1 MPQSQQRNSLL
12 NRPVPE
18 SAKRRRENAKYVKY
32 PKTSRATRSGAAA
45 AAWKLVHTTKKS
57 VSGHS
62 PHNGRPAP
70 PTLRSLHTAPAGG
83 VLPETRAIPGQNGV
97 VWLAGWV
104 GWGGRG
110 KKGTQKVWVRVK
122 TNARRK
128 THRGVATKTRAHAK
142 VLRLER
148 KLRPP
153 RRTLRWEK
161 RSKKRFVFN
170 ATASSSSRVHYYQ

>member
-1 MPQSQQRNSLL
+1 MPQSKQRNSLL
-12 NRPVPE
+12 NRPGPE

-70 PTLRSLHTAPAGG
+70 PTLRSLHTASAGG
-83 VLPETRAIPGQNGV
+83 LLPETRAIPGQNGV
-97 VWLAGWV
+97 VWLV
-104 GWGGRG
+104 GWGGG
-110 KKGTQKVWVRVK
+110 GQKKKRNTKVWVRVK

-128 THRGVATKTRAHAK
+128 THRGVATKTRAHVK
-142 VLRLER
+142 VLWLER

-153 RRTLRWEK
+153 RRTLVRWEK
-161 RSKKRFVFN
+161 RSKKKGL
-170 ATASSSSRVHYYQ
+170 YL